1 MPMKFLIVLII
12 STFSVPALGQKL
24 DRKEIRKQ
32 VRSIISVPLEYQ
44 GKEGVWFPKKDAEL
58 LLDLVST
65 RLKLTLDTIDNQDIQ
80 IQALQSA
87 VDAYKLSNQSYLELS
102 TLNKDMFDT
111 AMKHLPDLNPPEPA
125 WYESSTATF
134 VYGIMVGGAV
144 VFGTT
149 YLSIK
154 ALEK

>member
-24 DRKEIRKQ
+24 NREEIRKQ
-32 VRSIISVPLEYQ
+32 LQGIQSVPLKHQ
-44 GKEGVWFPKKDAEL
+44 GQEGVWFPKEDAEL

-65 RLKLTLDTIDNQDIQ
+65 KLKLSLDIIDNQDVQ
-80 IQALQSA
+80 IKALQSA
-87 VDAYKLSNQSYLELS
+87 VDAYKLSNQSYLDLS
-102 TLNKDMFDT
+102 NLNRSMFDT
-111 AMKHLPDLNPPEPA
+111 AMKHLPDLNPPELS
-125 WYESSTATF
+125 WYESPKATF
-134 VYGIMVGGAV
+134 IYGLMVGGAV

-149 YLSIK
+149 YLATQ